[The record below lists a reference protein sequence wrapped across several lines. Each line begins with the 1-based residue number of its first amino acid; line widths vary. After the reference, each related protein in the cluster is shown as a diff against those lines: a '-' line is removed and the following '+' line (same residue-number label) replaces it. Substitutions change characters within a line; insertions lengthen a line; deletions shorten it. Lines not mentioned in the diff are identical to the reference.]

1 VTEPLSVPVMATR
14 PSGWPEP
21 AADPSASTEI
31 RSFPRT
37 TNSVSPSVFTTS
49 GSSTP
54 SSCTLVPEKSV
65 PFSATDVVDESRLM
79 AFGAA
84 APVSLETSPSALSS
98 MVRTSP
104 PHPPTNPPGPT
115 RSAADDWSRSSSG
128 SQLSNVSSAAEAGS
142 LPPPPPEPFGSVVP
156 GGFLASSSTPEH
168 PAVRSTVT
176 MARTIRWRRMLFG
189 R

>member
-1 VTEPLSVPVMATR
+1 MATR
-14 PSGWPEP
+14 PSGWPV
-21 AADPSASTEI
+21 AAAPSASTEI
-31 RSFPRT
+31 SSLPRA

-54 SSCTLVPEKSV
+54 SSCTFVPEKSV
-65 PFSATDVVDESRLM
+65 PSSAVALVDSSWAM

-84 APVSLETSPSALSS
+84 APASLATSPSPCSI
-98 MVRTSP
+98 VRTSP
-104 PHPPTNPPGPT
+104 PHPPVKPPGPT
-115 RSAADDWSRSSSG
+115 RSEADDWSRSSSG

-142 LPPPPPEPFGSVVP
+142 LPPPPPEPFGSDVP
-156 GGFLASSSTPEH
+156 GGRLASSSTPEQ

-176 MARTIRWRRMLFG
+176 TARTIRWRRMPFG